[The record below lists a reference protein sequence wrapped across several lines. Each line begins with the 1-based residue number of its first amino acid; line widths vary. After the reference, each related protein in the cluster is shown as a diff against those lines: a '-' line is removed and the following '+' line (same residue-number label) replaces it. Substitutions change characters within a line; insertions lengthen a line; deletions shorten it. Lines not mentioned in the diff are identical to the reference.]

1 MNKIANTHVASSTAG
16 SLSRRSLFK
25 LGGLA
30 TAVAAGASLAGCAPR
45 PKSASMADTGSGA
58 TRAADGTPSFLIA
71 PEPITE
77 FDETR
82 DFEVVV
88 VGSGVS
94 GMAAAMSAAEA
105 GAKIACVQREATP
118 SSQGNMAAGVDLNQT
133 SEAGK
138 QALISYLIKLAD
150 HRSNRALLEAWADNS
165 FEALSWFREAASAGG
180 IEVNPDEPQAD
191 RVLHINGYDVY
202 LHANTYFRIGH
213 DEVVKAIAPIAESA
227 GVEFF
232 FSCPAQQLVT
242 DESGRVTGVVCE
254 EDGKNVLF
262 NASKGVILAT
272 GDYQC
277 DPEMVAYYC
286 PDIKEFPPCQM
297 NRTGDGHKMGV
308 WAGGEIEP
316 TTHTKMI
323 HDARVGR
330 VDTPHLLVNAKG
342 ERFMCE
348 GPMQGYLN
356 NYVREYIHEAGGD
369 AKAGSLYTIVD
380 AKWQDQ
386 IAEWKAIDPEIDASN
401 CKWFYEGNTIEEAC
415 AAMAADTES
424 GAYELDAAAVQATV
438 DRYNELCAKGSDD
451 DFGKNP
457 TFMRAIDTPPFIVVP
472 HEFGM
477 GLSAIIGGLLINAD
491 NQVLKA
497 DEHTP
502 IDGLFAVGNVSG
514 CFYGGVDYPMDVLGL
529 SIGRAI
535 TGGYL
540 AGKHVAS
547 L

>member
-1 MNKIANTHVASSTAG
+1 MNKIANMHVASSTAG

-30 TAVAAGASLAGCAPR
+30 TAVAAGASLAGCAPQ

-88 VGSGVS
+88 VGAGVS

-165 FEALSWFREAASAGG
+165 FEALSWFREAESAGG

-202 LHANTYFRIGH
+202 VHANTYFRIGH
-213 DEVVKAIAPIAESA
+213 DEVVKAITPIAESA

-242 DESGRVTGVVCE
+242 DESGRVTGVRAGDDEITAEV
-254 EDGKNVLF
+254 
-262 NASKGVILAT
+262 VILAEGTFHEDTELSAEKLSEERDRETWRITLT
-272 GDYQC
+272 GDLGGEEES
-277 DPEMVAYYC
+277 PEAYTYRFIL
-286 PDIKEFPPCQM
+286 PKDWENASLTIKTAQGTEEAGCKKDQSALVFSTAWTDFELTAEK
-297 NRTGDGHKMGV
+297 TGAGAKGGWMIPAL
-308 WAGGEIEP
+308 AGG
-316 TTHTKMI
+316 
-323 HDARVGR
+323 A
-330 VDTPHLLVNAKG
+330 LL
-342 ERFMCE
+342 
-348 GPMQGYLN
+348 
-356 NYVREYIHEAGGD
+356 
-369 AKAGSLYTIVD
+369 
-380 AKWQDQ
+380 
-386 IAEWKAIDPEIDASN
+386 
-401 CKWFYEGNTIEEAC
+401 
-415 AAMAADTES
+415 
-424 GAYELDAAAVQATV
+424 AAAVLV
-438 DRYNELCAKGSDD
+438 FLFVK
-451 DFGKNP
+451 KKK
-457 TFMRAIDTPPFIVVP
+457 RALPEENGDHQKAVQEAEKDSP
-472 HEFGM
+472 
-477 GLSAIIGGLLINAD
+477 
-491 NQVLKA
+491 LK
-497 DEHTP
+497 
-502 IDGLFAVGNVSG
+502 
-514 CFYGGVDYPMDVLGL
+514 
-529 SIGRAI
+529 
-535 TGGYL
+535 
-540 AGKHVAS
+540 
-547 L
+547 

>member
-1 MNKIANTHVASSTAG
+1 MSKIANMHVASSTAG

-30 TAVAAGASLAGCAPR
+30 TAVAAGASLAGCAPQ

-88 VGSGVS
+88 VGAGVS

-150 HRSNRALLEAWADNS
+150 HRSNGALLEAWADNS

-191 RVLHINGYDVY
+191 RVLHISGYDVY

-369 AKAGSLYTIVD
+369 AKAGNLYTIVD